1 MRHTLRDIL
10 RKLACICTAAGLL
23 LASHAA
29 FAGPWVK
36 KPGETYVKVAG
47 GIFSSDKVF
56 DLQGNLTD
64 QDFTYSHQAVSTY
77 AEIGVFPS
85 VALNFR
91 VPFLMST
98 NKLNERVRYNRWGAG
113 DLDVA
118 VQYSLKDGA
127 CAASVAPGA
136 RIPLYEGTVSAGDTV
151 STVSQGAS
159 GVEQRYTP
167 ALGDGSVDLTATG
180 AFGCS
185 LYPFPGWVS
194 AQAGPR
200 FRLQGFGD
208 SVDYALDAGAFI
220 WPERLALTARVGGVQ
235 RLSSGNERPTKSYVT
250 VGGGVIL
257 NAWKGF
263 ALEAGASYIP
273 YGVFVSR
280 GWSAT
285 VGLSFT
291 GEVFSNPYD

>member
-1 MRHTLRDIL
+1 MRHTLRHSLGIL
-10 RKLACICTAAGLL
+10 ALASTAVALL
-23 LASHAA
+23 LAPRLAS
-29 FAGPWVK
+29 AGPWVK
-36 KPGETYVKVAG
+36 EPGQTYIKVAG
-47 GIFSSDKVF
+47 GMFASDKVF

-64 QDFTYSHQAVSTY
+64 PDYAYSHQAVSTY
-77 AEIGVFPS
+77 AEIGIFPS
-85 VALNFR
+85 VALNFS

-98 NKLNERVRYNRWGAG
+98 NELSEHVRYNRWGAG
-113 DLDVA
+113 DLDFA

-136 RIPLYEGTVSAGDTV
+136 RIPLYDGTVSQGDTV
-151 STVSQGAS
+151 STASQGAS
-159 GVEQRYTP
+159 GTAARYTP
-167 ALGDGSVDLTATG
+167 ALGDGSVDLTAIG

-185 LYPFPGWVS
+185 LHPFPGWVG

-200 FRLQGFGD
+200 FRLNGFGD
-208 SVDYALDAGAFI
+208 SIDYALDAGAFV

-250 VGGGVIL
+250 VGGGLIL

-273 YGVFVSR
+273 WGAFVSR

-291 GEVFSNPYD
+291 GEVFSNPY